1 MSRITNIPES
11 NHKLMDF
18 AGTRIFFSD
27 EKGRRRSCLKAIRIT
42 DDLEKVKIISPVK
55 DHAFRDSLHCI
66 PMSEESKA
74 VRAEVHKRE
83 KETLN
88 PDMFILKYVLLCF
101 GGEDVCFL
109 GDDEDLDNILGF
121 GQFWFGCGARLRKGR
136 PNRCHANAAS
146 LWLNNMDDTRICTG
160 YALSKD
166 GMWRQHSW
174 LIHFKEKSNQIIET
188 TTPRIGYYGFVLN
201 TEQCTK
207 FVSKNY
213 Y

>member
-1 MSRITNIPES
+1 MVSQS
-11 NHKLMDF
+11 F
-18 AGTRIFFSD
+18 
-27 EKGRRRSCLKAIRIT
+27 LKEQPGYDPSGYNAY
-42 DDLEKVKIISPVK
+42 
-55 DHAFRDSLHCI
+55 
-66 PMSEESKA
+66 
-74 VRAEVHKRE
+74 VHIK
-83 KETLN
+83 
-88 PDMFILKYVLLCF
+88 
-101 GGEDVCFL
+101 
-109 GDDEDLDNILGF
+109 
-121 GQFWFGCGARLRKGR
+121 GARLRKGR

-201 TEQCTK
+201 TEQCIK